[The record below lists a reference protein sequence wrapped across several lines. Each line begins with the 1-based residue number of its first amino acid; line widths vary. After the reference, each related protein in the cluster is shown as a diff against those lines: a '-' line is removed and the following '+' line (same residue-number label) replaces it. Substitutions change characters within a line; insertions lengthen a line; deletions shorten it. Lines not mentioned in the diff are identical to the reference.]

1 MKRGTWVIV
10 VPVVLGLLAP
20 DAQSKGVCDKTQF
33 FSAAKKG
40 DMAKVK
46 RLLQAGCKVTD
57 VQYADSKYM
66 PLHFAAM
73 KGHEQLAREFIKLGA
88 PVDAR
93 VSGGMSPLFL
103 AAKYGKAGVVKLLLD
118 KGANMFAR
126 DDNGFTVLHHAAG
139 SGFREVVQLLVDKG
153 KATRVGFDVNVRVNG
168 YTPLKMASFE
178 ARRLAKINRLKPGM
192 DFAGIEELLRRHGG
206 TK

>member
-1 MKRGTWVIV
+1 MKRGSWFIV
-10 VPVVLGLLAP
+10 VPVVLGLLA
-20 DAQSKGVCDKTQF
+20 AGARSKGACDKNQF
-33 FSAAKKG
+33 FAAAKKG
-40 DMAKVK
+40 DSATVK
-46 RLLQAGCKVTD
+46 KLLQAGCKVND

-73 KGHEQLAREFIKLGA
+73 EGHGRLARMLIAQGA

-93 VSGGMSPLFL
+93 ASGGMSPLFL
-103 AAKYGKAGVVKLLLD
+103 AAKYGKAGVAKLLLE

-139 SGFREVVQLLVDKG
+139 SGFKEVVQLLIDKG
-153 KATRVGFDVNVRVNG
+153 KATRVNFDVNVRVNG
-168 YTPLKMASFE
+168 YTPLKMATFE
-178 ARRLAKINRLKPGM
+178 SQRLAKINRLKPGM
-192 DFAGIEELLRRHGG
+192 DFAGIEALLRRQGG